1 MPLCSADDLLV
12 FGNQG
17 EWKDEKN
24 TNFEIGAKMRSSD
37 RRYTF
42 NVSAFLSDIRD
53 LQATTTAGTCSSRII
68 FNVPKARSQGVEA
81 EFYARPDEHWDFG
94 LSVTALDAK
103 LRGSVTSTDSGG
115 NTIVVGGLADGA
127 RLPTA
132 GKLQAVASVGYT
144 MPVMGGSKDMFAN
157 LTWQH
162 NGSSFSQFENEVA
175 NFGLIGGGGARI
187 ITLAPTSI
195 TSFAFDAE
203 LPAYDIAN
211 FRVGLKAGTWEAALF
226 VSNLLDERAVLA
238 LDYERGRSA
247 RVGNLINQPRTIGV
261 SIDWKM

>member
-1 MPLCSADDLLV
+1 
-12 FGNQG
+12 
-17 EWKDEKN
+17 
-24 TNFEIGAKMRSSD
+24 
-37 RRYTF
+37 
-42 NVSAFLSDIRD
+42 
-53 LQATTTAGTCSSRII
+53 
-68 FNVPKARSQGVEA
+68 
-81 EFYARPDEHWDFG
+81 
-94 LSVTALDAK
+94 
-103 LRGSVTSTDSGG
+103 
-115 NTIVVGGLADGA
+115 
-127 RLPTA
+127 
-132 GKLQAVASVGYT
+132 
-144 MPVMGGSKDMFAN
+144 MGGSKDMFAN

-203 LPAYDIAN
+203 LPAYDITN